1 MTVGLVLSG
10 GGARGAYEVG
20 ALSFIAEAMPDLL
33 ERVKVLAGSSVG
45 AINAVFLA
53 SRGLTPEAVRE
64 LVGIWKGLDIE
75 EFLTVSRFGA
85 ARMVGAASLRF
96 LGQRRRSPTSSLLSV
111 ERIARVVAENTDWR
125 GLHRQIRHGRFRAVA
140 IAATEVASGS
150 THLFVEGEEPSTWRG
165 SPTSIRRRLLLG
177 PSHVLASAAIPFFFP
192 PVEIGGLWYVDGG
205 LRHNTPLSPAIQL
218 GANRLLLITVRSAN
232 PVSAATDGFPGLGQV
247 LGKVLDSVFLDRVSF
262 DVDRLSTMNQILAA
276 VEATGPDVL
285 ERFQKE
291 LVARGHPPYMQI
303 PFAVIRPRRDLGVIA
318 AEHLARVEAKGPS
331 SLLRVL
337 RTLFEDDAGATA
349 DAASFFL
356 FDGHFA
362 TTLIDEGWRDA
373 SEHRAEL
380 LKLLAKD

>member
-33 ERVKVLAGSSVG
+33 ERVKVLAGVSVG

-53 SRGLTPEAVRE
+53 SRGLTPESVRE
-64 LVGIWKGLDIE
+64 LVGIWKSLDIE

-96 LGQRRRSPTSSLLSV
+96 LGQRRKSPTSSLLSV

-125 GLHRQIRHGRFRAVA
+125 GLHRRIRHGRFRAVVV
-140 IAATEVASGS
+140 AATEVASGS
-150 THLFVEGEEPSTWRG
+150 THLFIEGQEPSKDRG
-165 SPTSIRRRLLLG
+165 SPTSIRRHGMLG

-218 GANRLLLITVRSAN
+218 GADRLLLITVRSQN
-232 PVSAATDGFPGLGQV
+232 PVSAATEGFPGLGQV

-262 DVDRLSTMNQILAA
+262 DVDRLYTMNEILGA
-276 VEATGPDVL
+276 VEAIGPEAL
-285 ERFQKE
+285 SRFRSE
-291 LVARGHPPYMQI
+291 LVARGLPPYNRI
-303 PFAVIRPRRDLGVIA
+303 PFAVIRPRGDLGVIA

-337 RTLFEDDAGATA
+337 RALFEDDSGATA

-356 FDGHFA
+356 FDGQFA
-362 TTLIDEGWRDA
+362 STLIDEGWRDA

-380 LKLLAKD
+380 LRLLA